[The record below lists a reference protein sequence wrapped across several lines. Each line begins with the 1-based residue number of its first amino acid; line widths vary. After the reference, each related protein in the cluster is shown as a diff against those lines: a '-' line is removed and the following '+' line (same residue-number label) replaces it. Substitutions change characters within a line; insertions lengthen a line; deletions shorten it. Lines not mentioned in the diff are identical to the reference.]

1 MDTYVYVDS
10 PSGEIEF
17 QVPLDK
23 PLSIALK
30 EICYVVGYHNVSEA
44 LGNNLVHYTKI
55 GGDNKWVETVADG
68 FYNLKT
74 YEKALQD
81 IVGKGLRIKPLSYN
95 GRVSMSVALADTL
108 ISFRDNNS
116 ILGLDSRNV
125 ELRTGESIIGES
137 EVRFLNPKQL
147 FIHCPQINK
156 VDNLYNGNPTD
167 LLEVLP
173 VTTAQ
178 YGAMVSY
185 SFIQPSFKRLSSLH
199 RLSLHIR
206 DENGKH
212 VDFHDQYIRYTLI
225 LRE

>member
-23 PLSIALK
+23 PLSVGLK
-30 EICYVVGYHNVSEA
+30 EICYIVGYHNVSEA
-44 LGNNLVHYTKI
+44 LGNNLVHYTKA
-55 GGDNKWVETVADG
+55 GKPWSTAVEDG
-68 FYNLKT
+68 LYNIRT

-81 IVGKGLRIKPLSYN
+81 IVGKGLTITPVHHS
-95 GRVSMSVALADTL
+95 GRVSVSIAKETSLTSFGSINSTL
-108 ISFRDNNS
+108 GIDQGIAINQGETVIGTSD
-116 ILGLDSRNV
+116 V
-125 ELRTGESIIGES
+125 EL
-137 EVRFLNPKQL
+137 LNPKQL

-178 YGAMVSY
+178 YGAMVNHT
-185 SFIQPSFKRLSSLH
+185 FIQPSFKRLSSQH
-199 RLSLHIR
+199 RLSLEIR
-206 DENGKH
+206 GEDGKKI
-212 VDFHDQYIRYTLI
+212 DFHDQYIRYTLI